1 MKISKINQFCIN
13 TISFKK
19 KLSFRK
25 ENNAQIYNDNTKG
38 NDNNSNLKKN
48 GLLSLFV
55 LAGLIL
61 AWNIINK
68 IRKHPKI

>member
-48 GLLSLFV
+48 GILSIFV
-55 LAGLIL
+55 LAGLVL
-61 AWNIINK
+61 ALNIINK
-68 IRKHPKI
+68 ILKHPKI